1 VTEKVVPGYQ
11 SAVPAERIFRPRV
24 LGIVL
29 AGGKGTRLYPLTR
42 DRAKPAVPFGGKY
55 RIIDF
60 VLSNFVNSDI
70 HSIYVLTQFRSQS
83 LLQHLS
89 EGWQFSGMLKDYF
102 IINVPAQMRSR
113 SQSWYLGTADA
124 IFQNIALIEQWSPQL
139 VAIFGG
145 DHIYRMNVASMIDF
159 HLAKQAD
166 LTVAAIP
173 VPREQAKKF
182 GVIETN
188 EEGQIIA
195 FHEKKANAPTLPG
208 DSRRVYASMGNYIF
222 STRPLLEL
230 LRSDANDPSSQHDF
244 GMNILPRLAGNAPIY
259 AYNFESNRIPGEV
272 EDAVPYWRDVGTIET
287 FYEANMDLNHVKPEL
302 NLYNRAWPVHSTSY
316 PDPPAKFVFD
326 EDNRRGLA
334 IDSVVSGGCI
344 VSGGVVRKS
353 VLGRGVYVH
362 TGALVE
368 HCVIMDNC
376 DIGCRAK
383 LRRAI
388 LDKNVRIPED
398 ATVGYDL
405 AADRA
410 RGWHV
415 TDSGIV
421 VIGRAHRSAAA
432 AAFDVGVSPRNLLG

>member
-1 VTEKVVPGYQ
+1 MP
-11 SAVPAERIFRPRV
+11 PRV

-42 DRAKPAVPFGGKY
+42 ERAKPAVPFGGKY

-60 VLSNFVNSDI
+60 VLSNFVNSGI

-83 LLQHLS
+83 LIQHLS
-89 EGWQFSGMLKDYF
+89 EGWEFSGMLKDYF
-102 IINVPAQMRSR
+102 IINVPAQMRSG
-113 SQSWYLGTADA
+113 SGSWYLGTADA
-124 IFQNIALIEQWSPQL
+124 IFQNISLIEQWRPNL

-145 DHIYRMNVASMIDF
+145 DHVYRMNVASMIDF
-159 HLAKQAD
+159 HLAKRAE
-166 LTVAAIP
+166 LTIAAIP
-173 VPREQAKKF
+173 VPREHAREF
-182 GVIETN
+182 GVIQVDED
-188 EEGQIIA
+188 GRIVA
-195 FHEKKANAPTLPG
+195 FHEKKSNAPAMPG
-208 DSRRVYASMGNYIF
+208 DPNRVYASMGNYIF
-222 STRPLLEL
+222 STGPLLEWL
-230 LRSDANDPSSQHDF
+230 NSDAGDATSQHDF
-244 GMNILPRLAGNAPIY
+244 GMNILPRLASNAPIY
-259 AYNFESNRIPGEV
+259 AYNFETNRIPGEG
-272 EDAVPYWRDVGTIET
+272 EDSVPYWRDVGTIEA

-302 NLYNRAWPVHSTSY
+302 NLYNREWPVRSASY

-334 IDSVVSGGCI
+334 IDSIVSGGCI

-353 VLGRGVYVH
+353 VLGRGVRVH
-362 TGALVE
+362 TGALIE
-368 HCVIMDNC
+368 QCVIMDNC
-376 DIGCRAK
+376 DIARRAR

-398 ATVGYDL
+398 ASVGYDL

-421 VIGRAHRSAAA
+421 VIGKEPRSIAAA
-432 AAFDVGVSPRNLLG
+432 STFT